1 VRDNRKDRP
10 NKTLQRTADQHCDFM
25 MTDNLKLNVAID
37 AYRLAVAELG
47 RSALNCS
54 SIDSI

>member
-1 VRDNRKDRP
+1 
-10 NKTLQRTADQHCDFM
+10 M

-47 RSALNCS
+47 RSALNMCS